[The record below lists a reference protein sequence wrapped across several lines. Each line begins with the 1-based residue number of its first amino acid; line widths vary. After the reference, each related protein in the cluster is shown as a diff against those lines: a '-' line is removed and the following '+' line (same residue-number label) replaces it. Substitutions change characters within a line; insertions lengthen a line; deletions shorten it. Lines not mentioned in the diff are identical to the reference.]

1 MERTKDRA
9 SQMSQGPSNNAILE
23 VTVQLRLQYQ
33 ELLRLQASQQCVKG
47 MVKTQVCHSPA
58 TYSDASTVLPVADSA
73 RETVKA
79 QARHTP
85 ATCSVFS
92 TIHSGWKKLK
102 AESVPVWATS
112 DKVIIQDGRSDP
124 AAHSFE
130 EFRLADACICLAT
143 RSEADEAMREM
154 SLGRGLAIL
163 TVNIAR
169 VSCCRQR
176 GFGATFSY
184 NSLLAQNRQVWSY
197 ITVFK
202 TRWLFAVVKEG
213 FGAPFSSNSL
223 LAQNRQVWSHITDFK
238 ELGPVNFCKRRF
250 RCRFCQPAVR
260 PVPSRFVA
268 IARNCQISQGD
279 VSQEFVVS
287 TAHWMFYRK

>member
-1 MERTKDRA
+1 M
-9 SQMSQGPSNNAILE
+9 
-23 VTVQLRLQYQ
+23 
-33 ELLRLQASQQCVKG
+33 
-47 MVKTQVCHSPA
+47 
-58 TYSDASTVLPVADSA
+58 PV
-73 RETVKA
+73 R
-79 QARHTP
+79 
-85 ATCSVFS
+85 
-92 TIHSGWKKLK
+92 
-102 AESVPVWATS
+102 ATS
-112 DKVIIQDGRSDP
+112 DKVIVQDGRSDP

-169 VSCCRQR
+169 VSLKKEVLFPKTCWLFAVVRE
-176 GFGATFSY
+176 GFGAAFSC
-184 NSLLAQNRQVWSY
+184 NSLLAHNRQVWSY
-197 ITVFK
+197 IKVFK
-202 TRWLFAVVKEG
+202 TRWLFAVVKEC

-268 IARNCQISQGD
+268 LARNCQISQGD

-287 TAHWMFYRK
+287 TAHWMF